1 MKPWVTLDRAL
12 STDGSE
18 LALAR
23 RDRHF
28 TIRVDGQVLMSSDS
42 HGSEEKLAK
51 HGCSGLRAVP
61 RARVLVGGLG
71 MGFTARAALDV
82 LGADARV
89 DVVELV
95 GAVVTW
101 NRDVI
106 GHLAG
111 APLLDPRLRVIE
123 SDVADTI
130 AAARSRYDAILLDVD
145 NGPQALTSYHNKRL
159 YTPAG
164 LARTRRALRHGGTLA
179 VWSAFEAR
187 PFTDQLRQSGFE
199 VSVERVRAHGTSSH
213 RHALWLARLA
223 PGHGGAP

>member
-1 MKPWVTLDRAL
+1 MMPWVTLDRAL

-18 LALAR
+18 LALVR

-28 TIRVDGQVLMSSDS
+28 TIRVDGQVLMSSEC
-42 HGSEEKLAK
+42 HASEEKLAK
-51 HGCSGLRAVP
+51 HGCSGLSAMP

-71 MGFTARAALDV
+71 LGFTARAALDV

-130 AAARSRYDAILLDVD
+130 AAARGRYDAILLDVD

-164 LARTRRALRHGGTLA
+164 LARARRALRDRGTLA

-187 PFTDQLRQSGFE
+187 PFTDRLRQSGFE
-199 VSVERVRAHGTSSH
+199 VSVKRVRGTSSR
-213 RHALWLARLA
+213 RHALWLARSA